1 MKKVLIWFSLIVI
14 TTLFIYVSFPMAE
27 ETEEHPTYNGVG
39 EEMVGRTLEETGA
52 INSVTA
58 IVFDFRGYDTLGESF
73 VLLTAVTGA
82 AVILRKN
89 NKNSGGKGHEEKN
102 KA

>member
-1 MKKVLIWFSLIVI
+1 MKKAFIWLLLLII
-14 TTLFIYVSFPMAE
+14 TGLFIYVSFPMAS
-27 ETEEHPTYNGVG
+27 ETKKNPTYDGVG
-39 EEMVGRTLEETGA
+39 NIMVEKTLKETGA

-82 AVILRKN
+82 AVILRKT
-89 NKNSGGKGHEEKN
+89 NKKTGRKSP
-102 KA
+102 

>member
-1 MKKVLIWFSLIVI
+1 MIGLPPTYEGIANLIVED
-14 TTLFIYVSFPMAE
+14 TMTK
-27 ETEEHPTYNGVG
+27 
-39 EEMVGRTLEETGA
+39 TGA

-73 VLLTAVTGA
+73 VLFTAVTGT

-89 NKNSGGKGHEEKN
+89 KKAKGGN
-102 KA
+102 